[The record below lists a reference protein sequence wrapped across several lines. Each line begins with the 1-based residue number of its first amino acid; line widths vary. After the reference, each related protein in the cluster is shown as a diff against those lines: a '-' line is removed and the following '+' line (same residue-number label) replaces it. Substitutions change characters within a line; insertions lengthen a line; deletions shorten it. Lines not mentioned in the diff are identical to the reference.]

1 MILTSKD
8 ILYIEEN
15 GKTYKYLS
23 KLLDKANQYDLSLGF
38 NQYIGKRYP
47 EGPTENGEDGV
58 ISQIFEEIGTTNKFC
73 VEVGAGDGVKY
84 STTYDLRE
92 RLGFQALLIDGF
104 VPVQKGKTSADASEE
119 DIEQA
124 TLNSNEQ
131 TKFVKAFIT
140 KDNINAVFKDN
151 NVPKEFDFL
160 SLDIDGNDW
169 WVWKELKYQP
179 RVVMV
184 EYNQYIPGNIDG
196 VITYQDDFVITVRDA
211 YNNASIK
218 AFYLLGLKKGYTLVN
233 SFSCNLFFIKNSEL
247 DKIKTINPYQGN
259 VDLLYLISAYY
270 KDEKNKPTFKSLKKH
285 LHINEKYLED
295 TRTWTSAEFV
305 LNEEKT

>member
-1 MILTSKD
+1 MELTSKN

-15 GKTYKYLS
+15 SLTHQYLS
-23 KLLDKANQYDLSLGF
+23 NLLEQLDKHDLSAGF
-38 NQYIGKRYP
+38 NQYVGKRYP
-47 EGPTENGEDGV
+47 DGPTENGEDGI
-58 ISQIFEEIGTTNKFC
+58 ISKIFEEIGTTNKYC

-92 RLGFQALLIDGF
+92 RLGFQALLVDGF

-124 TLNSNEQ
+124 LAKSNDKA
-131 TKFVKAFIT
+131 KFAKAFVT
-140 KDNINAVFKDN
+140 KHNINAIFKEH

-169 WVWKELKYQP
+169 WVWKELRYQP

-184 EYNQYIPGNIDG
+184 EYNQYIPGNVDG

-218 AFYLLGLKKGYTLVN
+218 AFYLLGLEKGYTLVS
-233 SFSCNLFFIKNSEL
+233 SFSCNLFFIKNTEL
-247 DKIKTINPYQGN
+247 SKITIGNPYQNN

-285 LHINEKYLED
+285 LVVNERYLED
-295 TRTWTSAEFV
+295 KRTWTTAEFI